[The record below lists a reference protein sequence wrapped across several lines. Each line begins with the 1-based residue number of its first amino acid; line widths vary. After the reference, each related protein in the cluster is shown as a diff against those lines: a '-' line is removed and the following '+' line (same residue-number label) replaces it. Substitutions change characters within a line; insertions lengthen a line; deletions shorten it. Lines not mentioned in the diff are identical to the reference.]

1 MLNQERLREEHAATF
16 SSDTCVDG
24 FEIGNSR
31 FGLTVIM
38 ALACLI
44 GSWGLLCFINGILEC
59 QSIQVLS
66 RGILTA
72 VTGV

>member
-1 MLNQERLREEHAATF
+1 MLNQQRVTEEHAATF
-16 SSDTCVDG
+16 RNESRAAG

-31 FGLTVIM
+31 FGITLIM
-38 ALACLI
+38 VFAFLI
-44 GSWGLLCFINGILEC
+44 GTWGLVCLVNGILEC

>member
-1 MLNQERLREEHAATF
+1 MTEEHAATF
-16 SSDTCVDG
+16 SSETCTAD

-44 GSWGLLCFINGILEC
+44 GTWGLLCLLNGILEC
-59 QSIQVLS
+59 QSAQLLS

-72 VTGV
+72 VTGI

>member
-1 MLNQERLREEHAATF
+1 MLNQQRLKEEHAATF
-16 SSDTCVDG
+16 SGESCAAG

-44 GSWGLLCFINGILEC
+44 GSWGLVCFINGILEC

-66 RGILTA
+66 QGILTA

>member
-1 MLNQERLREEHAATF
+1 MLNQQRLTEEHTATF
-16 SSDTCVDG
+16 SSDSRVAG

-38 ALACLI
+38 VLSCLI
-44 GSWGLLCFINGILEC
+44 GTWGLVCFVNGILEC
-59 QSIQVLS
+59 QSIQGLY
-66 RGILTA
+66 RGLLTA

>member
-1 MLNQERLREEHAATF
+1 MLNQERLTEERTATF
-16 SSDTCVDG
+16 YSDSRVAG

-38 ALACLI
+38 VLACLI
-44 GSWGLLCFINGILEC
+44 GTWGLVCFVNGILEC
-59 QSIQVLS
+59 QSIQMLS

-72 VTGV
+72 ATGV